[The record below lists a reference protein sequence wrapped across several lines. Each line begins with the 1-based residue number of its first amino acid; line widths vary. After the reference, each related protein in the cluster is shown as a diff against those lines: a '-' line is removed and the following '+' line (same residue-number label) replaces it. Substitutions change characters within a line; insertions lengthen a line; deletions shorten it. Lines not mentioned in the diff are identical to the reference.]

1 MSEQQGIDT
10 MAKEQL
16 SMKNELTSLKDTLQ
30 QLEKPTPQDQDDLHT
45 IQEFLEHQ
53 DSCDKPECEIHQA
66 KEDMSKTWFLKGIT
80 IGKNLNQL

>member
-30 QLEKPTPQDQDDLHT
+30 KLEQPTPQDQDDLHT

-53 DSCDKPECEIHQA
+53 ESCDKDECEIHQA

>member
-1 MSEQQGIDT
+1 

-30 QLEKPTPQDQDDLHT
+30 QLEQPTQQDQDDLHT

-53 DSCDKPECEIHQA
+53 DSPRLRGPNNPKCAPLTD
-66 KEDMSKTWFLKGIT
+66 
-80 IGKNLNQL
+80 

>member
-10 MAKEQL
+10 LAREQL
-16 SMKNELTSLKDTLQ
+16 SLKNELSSLKDSLNQKTDLTDR
-30 QLEKPTPQDQDDLHT
+30 EQDDLHT
-45 IQEFLEHQ
+45 IQEFLAHQ

-80 IGKNLNQL
+80 IGKSL